1 MLLPACP
8 ETAAWPRTA
17 RLVEKARETILEVA
31 ILRLKENQLFPEY
44 ENSA

>member
-31 ILRLKENQLFPEY
+31 ILRLKENQISSEN